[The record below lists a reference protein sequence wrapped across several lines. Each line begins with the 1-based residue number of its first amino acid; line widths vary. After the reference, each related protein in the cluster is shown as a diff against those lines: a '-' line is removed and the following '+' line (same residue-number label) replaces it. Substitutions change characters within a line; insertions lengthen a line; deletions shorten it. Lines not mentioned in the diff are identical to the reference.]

1 MGISWYARAYLYVC
15 MCIRDT
21 NPYKVVAHRRLA
33 AGADTYTRIRRSNI
47 LLGPHVWRSLD
58 IPRRRLDLKFIGRK
72 FFGDR
77 PTLEAAQTLR
87 ARAVAENDR
96 AETKL
101 RAMSIV
107 SFVLKAL

>member
-1 MGISWYARAYLYVC
+1 
-15 MCIRDT
+15 MCRDT

-47 LLGPHVWRSLD
+47 LLGLHVWRSLD

-77 PTLEAAQTLR
+77 STPEAAQTLR
-87 ARAVAENDR
+87 AGVVAGNDR
-96 AETKL
+96 VETKL
-101 RAMSIV
+101 HAMSIV
-107 SFVLKAL
+107 SFVLKAS